1 MNIEKLVQA
10 VSYLLKKNKYR
21 LNYTKLIKILYL
33 ADRASLD
40 RINRSMTG
48 DTYAALPNGPI
59 LNELYSLIRGKSRNR
74 EHQCFWDGR
83 FSTDGYDLVSLSDK
97 IPEGKL
103 SRFEKKVLD
112 QLDKQ
117 FHATSYDRVIDFVHD
132 PKNCPEWRDP
142 GTTSIPIS
150 LSDILSSLGRSSE
163 EIEQILQ
170 EESTYADEERILESL
185 AVL

>member
-112 QLDKQ
+112 QLDTQ
-117 FHATSYDRVIDFVHD
+117 FHATSYDRVIDYVHN

-150 LSDILSSLGRSSE
+150 LSDILSSLGRSSD
-163 EIEQILQ
+163 EIEQILH